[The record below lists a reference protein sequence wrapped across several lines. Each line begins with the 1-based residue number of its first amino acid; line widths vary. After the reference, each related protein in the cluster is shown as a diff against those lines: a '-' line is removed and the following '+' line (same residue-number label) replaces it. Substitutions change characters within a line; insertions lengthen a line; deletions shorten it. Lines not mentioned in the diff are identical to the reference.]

1 MRHFLDN
8 FYLHGGP
15 NQSCTADH
23 TDKQEND
30 GENQYLLV
38 STILQKG
45 YVNQGCIVYCS
56 AVISIVIDL
65 VNGPNEAEEIGH
77 KVEESNGFDACNS
90 VGPAAKKLVQIKVTN
105 AHF

>member
-1 MRHFLDN
+1 MSH
-8 FYLHGGP
+8 FYLHGSP

-23 TDKQEND
+23 TNQQEND

-38 STILQKG
+38 GTILQKG